1 MTPFNRSSTMRKT
14 EVQKAVFAAF
24 NAFAEAC
31 NSATQAMRE
40 TLVSVGITTLE
51 DAEPLVTAWASE
63 RYGVGLVESKS
74 PRNKG
79 EMVLDR
85 SAPNFEAAKTARRRV
100 LEALKGDA
108 DSDADEG
115 HAKAEAFEIPAEI
128 AALAARL
135 VAACREYDLDA
146 KGMKRLAAQ
155 AVAEAFKA
163 K

>member
-1 MTPFNRSSTMRKT
+1 MRKT
-14 EVQKAVFAAF
+14 EVQKAAFNAF
-24 NAFAEAC
+24 NAFALAC
-31 NSATQAMRE
+31 NSATQALRE

-63 RYGVGLVESKS
+63 RYSVGLVESKS

-85 SAPNFEAAKTARRRV
+85 SAPGFEAAKKARYRI

-108 DSDADEG
+108 DSEADN
-115 HAKAEAFEIPAEI
+115 KAEAGEAFDVPAEI

-146 KGMKRLAAQ
+146 KGLKRLAAQ

>member
-1 MTPFNRSSTMRKT
+1 MRKT
-14 EVQKAVFAAF
+14 EVQKAAFNAF
-24 NAFAEAC
+24 NAFALAC
-31 NSATQAMRE
+31 NSATQALRE

-63 RYGVGLVESKS
+63 RYSVGLVESKS

-85 SAPNFEAAKTARRRV
+85 SAPGFEAAKKARYRI

-108 DSDADEG
+108 DSDADSD
-115 HAKAEAFEIPAEI
+115 ADNKAEKFEVPAEI

-146 KGMKRLAAQ
+146 KALKRLAAQ
-155 AVAEAFKA
+155 AVADAFKA

>member
-1 MTPFNRSSTMRKT
+1 MRKT
-14 EVQKAVFAAF
+14 EVQKAAFNAF
-24 NAFAEAC
+24 NAFALAC
-31 NSATQAMRE
+31 NSATQALRE

-63 RYGVGLVESKS
+63 RYSVGLVESKS

-85 SAPNFEAAKTARRRV
+85 SAPGFEAAKKARYRI

-108 DSDADEG
+108 DSEADEAG
-115 HAKAEAFEIPAEI
+115 EANNKAEAFEVPAEI

-135 VAACREYDLDA
+135 VAAVREYDLTP
-146 KGMKRLAAQ
+146 KQMKRLAAQ
-155 AVAEAFKA
+155 AMAEAFKA

>member
-1 MTPFNRSSTMRKT
+1 MRKT
-14 EVQKAVFAAF
+14 EVQKAAFNAF
-24 NAFAEAC
+24 NAFALAC
-31 NSATQAMRE
+31 NSATQALRE

-63 RYGVGLVESKS
+63 RYSVGLVESKS

-85 SAPNFEAAKTARRRV
+85 SAPGFEAAKKARYRI

-108 DSDADEG
+108 DSETETDN
-115 HAKAEAFEIPAEI
+115 KAEAFEVPAEI

-146 KGMKRLAAQ
+146 KGLKRLAAQ

>member
-1 MTPFNRSSTMRKT
+1 MRKT
-14 EVQKAVFAAF
+14 EVQKAAFNAF
-24 NAFAEAC
+24 NAFALAC
-31 NSATQAMRE
+31 NSATQALRE

-63 RYGVGLVESKS
+63 RYSVGLVESKS

-85 SAPNFEAAKTARRRV
+85 SAPGFEAAKKARYRI

-108 DSDADEG
+108 DSDADSD
-115 HAKAEAFEIPAEI
+115 ADNKAEKFEVPAEI

-135 VAACREYDLDA
+135 VAAVREYDLTP
-146 KGMKRLAAQ
+146 KQMKRLAAQ
-155 AVAEAFKA
+155 AMADAFKA

>member
-1 MTPFNRSSTMRKT
+1 MRKT
-14 EVQKAVFAAF
+14 EVQKAAFNAF
-24 NAFAEAC
+24 NAFALAC
-31 NSATQAMRE
+31 NSATQALRE

-63 RYGVGLVESKS
+63 RYSVGLVESKS

-85 SAPNFEAAKTARRRV
+85 SAPGFEAAKKARYRI

-108 DSDADEG
+108 DSEAETETDN
-115 HAKAEAFEIPAEI
+115 KAEAFEVPAEI

-135 VAACREYDLDA
+135 VAAVREYDLTP
-146 KGMKRLAAQ
+146 KQMKRLAAQ
-155 AVAEAFKA
+155 AMADAFKA